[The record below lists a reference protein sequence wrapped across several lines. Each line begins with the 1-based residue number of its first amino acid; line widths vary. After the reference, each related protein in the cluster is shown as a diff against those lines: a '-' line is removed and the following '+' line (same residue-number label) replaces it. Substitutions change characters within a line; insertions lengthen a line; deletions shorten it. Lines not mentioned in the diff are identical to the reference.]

1 MVETTLARN
10 TLAGALG
17 AGEYAA
23 LMAVGWL
30 GDRFASVYQLDAHLS
45 AKRLGTLLARQ
56 EAADRADPGGLRW
69 SEQSVFSQNGED
81 GVIHEIFRRI
91 GTSTEH
97 FVEIGAS
104 DGTENCT
111 RNLVENGWSGVWI
124 EADQQ
129 KAAKAGAVSP
139 NVRVICQPAKRDT
152 IAHLL
157 RQVGVP
163 PSPDLLVVDIDSDDL
178 GILRAAVPVLEPR
191 VIVVEY
197 NAAFT
202 HHATWALPAGRFSG
216 WDGTFR
222 HGASLRA
229 LDSVAAASGYSL
241 VHCDTMGV
249 NAFFVR
255 SDLAAPF
262 AAAGHRRRLWRVG
275 AFTAHPFGH
284 PRSRRALAPMQPINI
299 EHLRAVTIERV
310 VQLTQP
316 GPPFDLVEL
325 VVTICNGSPRWLTS
339 GEPNAFHLSLR
350 WLDGDSPRPPATPR
364 TSLPRPIAP
373 GATAALRLWTRRPDG
388 PGPHRMACDRVVRGR
403 VLAGQPRWTRRLRR
417 PRDHRVTRTPDR
429 PSPGS
434 VRHGPRTRPDR
445 TALAHASSPK
455 LLLRS
460 RHAMADAVACG

>member
-1 MVETTLARN
+1 
-10 TLAGALG
+10 
-17 AGEYAA
+17 
-23 LMAVGWL
+23 VGRL
-30 GDRFASVYQLDAHLS
+30 GDRFTSVYRLDASLS
-45 AKRLGTLLARQ
+45 ARRLRTLLAKQ
-56 EAADRADPGGLRW
+56 EAADRAYPDGLRW

-81 GVIHEIFRRI
+81 GVIREVFKRI
-91 GTSTEH
+91 GTSDKH

-111 RNLVENGWSGVWI
+111 RNLVEHGWSGVWV

-129 KAAKAGAVSP
+129 RAVKAASISS
-139 NVRVICQPAKRDT
+139 NVTVIGQPAKRST

-163 PSPDLLVVDIDSDDL
+163 SRVDLLVVDIDSDDL
-178 GILRAAVPVLEPR
+178 GILQAAVPALEPR

-202 HHATWALPAGRFSG
+202 YNAAWALPPGKLTG

-222 HGASLRA
+222 HGASLQA
-229 LDSVAAASGYSL
+229 LDSVASASGYSL
-241 VHCDTMGV
+241 IHCDSTGV

-255 SDLAAPF
+255 SELAAPF
-262 AAAGHRRRLWRVG
+262 AEAGDRQRLWRVG

-284 PRSRRALAPMQPINI
+284 PRSRRALAPMEPIDI

-310 VQLTQP
+310 DQLKQH

-325 VVTICNGSPRWLTS
+325 FVTIRNRSPRWLTS

-350 WLDGDSPRPPATPR
+350 WLDGDDPRPPDTPR

-373 GATAALRLWTRRPDG
+373 GATVALRLWARRPNR
-388 PGPHRMACDRVVRGR
+388 PGPHH
-403 VLAGQPRWTRRLRR
+403 L
-417 PRDHRVTRTPDR
+417 RVTAVCEGVFWRDDIGG
-429 PSPGS
+429 SGAFADLAIPG
-434 VRHGPRTRPDR
+434 
-445 TALAHASSPK
+445 
-455 LLLRS
+455 
-460 RHAMADAVACG
+460 